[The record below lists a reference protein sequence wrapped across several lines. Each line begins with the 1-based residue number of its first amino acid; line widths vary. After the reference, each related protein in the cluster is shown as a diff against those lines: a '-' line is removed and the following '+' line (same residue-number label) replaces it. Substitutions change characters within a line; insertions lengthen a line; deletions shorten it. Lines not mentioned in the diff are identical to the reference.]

1 MRCLR
6 RWEWSEIE
14 RGKMDYQELVGM
26 RVMHLITH
34 QIGKIEYIEDGIVAV
49 DFYGEVTKFSFPSA
63 FADTLELEDE
73 DLQQEVQA
81 VGAESSFEIFR
92 RRYSK
97 SLGIEIA
104 YLKSTGGK
112 RYRIVDGK
120 NVISEENKYL
130 YAFDSDME
138 MHFPSGTAVKLWFT
152 DKIVPGN
159 IVSCEDFI
167 ILLETTEDIGDEV
180 NSVEFTAEQWR
191 LLETLRERLEE
202 IDPSASHIA
211 SELSGNGNKHISA
224 LQEISKGQDAAFNHA
239 VSEPITFIWGPPGTG
254 KTETLAEIAIEHIN
268 NGNRVLMLSY
278 SNVSVDGAVLRVA
291 NKADL
296 PDGMITRYGYPRDK
310 KLLESGSLYS
320 YRYVLQTHP
329 EQAKEYQELVS
340 QRAKLRSKGKGHEK
354 EIQAISRR
362 IVRIK
367 TSFKDEEKELIQS
380 AYFVATT
387 VSNATVD
394 KAIYT
399 QRFDVVIFDEA
410 SMAYVPQ
417 IVFAASLAK
426 KHFVCLGDFYQLPP
440 IVQNKTDNR
449 LLNDIYD
456 YTGIRSAVENNSGHD
471 WLVLLDMQYRMHHD
485 IADFL
490 SNQMYSGLLKTSSK
504 ISESRNE
511 IASCH
516 PCPNAAM
523 TLVDLSK
530 MYSACIKTMDYSHV
544 NLMSALV
551 SLRLAEKNLD
561 NYRVGIITPYGAQSR
576 LILCMVRDLQQ
587 RDSRWNNV
595 ACKTVHQFQGSEEPI
610 IIYDAV
616 DCFRLPY
623 PGGLIASSTEKNHHL
638 ADRLFN
644 VALSRAKGK
653 FILVG
658 NMDYFRMKN
667 LSKKLLISKAI
678 NEIKKVRHDISG
690 INVLSELM
698 PEHSEEPAVYA
709 DDKERSWKK
718 YISDIKNAKKHIYI
732 DVPDLIGD
740 IDDLIAVL
748 NEKNESGVD
757 ICIRIPEDVQLPEEL
772 SQFVYN
778 YDYVTNP
785 ITIIDKNIVWYGH
798 PMCEADFISEGEDI
812 ETEYFPCLRF
822 AGRHTAR
829 FLQAIFEI
837 KYRGE

>member
-1 MRCLR
+1 
-6 RWEWSEIE
+6 
-14 RGKMDYQELVGM
+14 MDYQELIGM

-63 FADTLELEDE
+63 FAETLELEDE
-73 DLQQEVQA
+73 ELQNEIQSLGV
-81 VGAESSFEIFR
+81 ESNFEIFR
-92 RRYSK
+92 KRYK
-97 SLGIEIA
+97 RSLETEIG
-104 YLKSTGGK
+104 YLISTGGK

-120 NVISEENKYL
+120 RILSEDNRYL
-130 YAFDSDME
+130 YSFDSDME
-138 MHFPSGTAVKLWFT
+138 MHFPSGTSIKLYFP
-152 DKIVPGN
+152 DKLVLGS

-167 ILLETTEDIGDEV
+167 ILIVTNEDIGEEV
-180 NSVEFTAEQWR
+180 NSVEFSAEQWH
-191 LLETLRERLEE
+191 LLESLNERLEE
-202 IDPSASHIA
+202 IDPSVSSIA
-211 SELSGNGNKHISA
+211 GELACNGNKHISA
-224 LQEISKGQDAAFNHA
+224 SQGIVKGQSEAFNRA
-239 VSEPITFIWGPPGTG
+239 MSEPITFIWGPPGTG

-268 NGNRVLMLSY
+268 DGNRVLMLSY

-291 NKADL
+291 KKADF

-310 KLLESGSLYS
+310 RLLESGNLYS
-320 YRYVLQTHP
+320 YRYVLQSHP
-329 EQAKEYQELVS
+329 EKEKEYQELLG
-340 QRAKLRSKGKGHEK
+340 QRALLKNKGNGHEK
-354 EIQAISRR
+354 EIIEINKKIGR
-362 IVRIK
+362 IQK
-367 TSFKDEEKELIQS
+367 FLKDEEKELIQR
-380 AYFVATT
+380 AFFVATT

-394 KAIYT
+394 KAVYT

-417 IVFAASLAK
+417 IVFASSLAK
-426 KHFVCLGDFYQLPP
+426 IHFVCLGDFYQLPP

-456 YTGIRSAVENNSGHD
+456 YTGIRSAVKNNCGHD
-471 WLVLLDMQYRMHHD
+471 WLVLLDTQYRMHHD

-516 PCPNAAM
+516 PCPNSAM
-523 TLVDLSK
+523 TLVDLSR
-530 MYSACIKTMDYSHV
+530 MYSVCIKTMDYSHV

-561 NYRVGIITPYGAQSR
+561 NYSVGIITPYGAQSR

-595 ACKTVHQFQGSEEPI
+595 SCKTVHQFQGSEEPI

-658 NMDYFRMKN
+658 NIDYFKRKN

-678 NEIKKVRHDISG
+678 TEIREEKHDISG
-690 INVLSELM
+690 IDILSELM
-698 PEHSEEPAVYA
+698 PEQSEEPAVYA

-718 YISDIKNAKKHIYI
+718 YISDIKKAKRCVYI
-732 DVPDLIGD
+732 DVPDIIGD

-757 ICIRIPEDVQLPEEL
+757 ICIRTPEDVQLPEEL
-772 SQFVYN
+772 NEFVKVD
-778 YDYVTNP
+778 DYVTNP
-785 ITIIDKNIVWYGH
+785 LTIIDRNIVWYGH

-822 AGRHTAR
+822 AGRHTTR